1 MRGVLWCLLLWVAAC
16 DTRVELSAACDVT
29 TCADGCCLF
38 GQCVP
43 ASQQSIAACGL
54 NGTTCATCFGGC
66 NAGRC
71 AASTCATCVFNGFC
85 VPSSNDA
92 ACGLGC
98 VACAQCGF
106 SQRCLDGR
114 CQ

>member
-1 MRGVLWCLLLWVAAC
+1 MRRVLWCLLLVVAAC
-16 DTRVELSAACDVT
+16 DTRVDLATVCDVT

-43 ASQQSIAACGL
+43 VAQQSIGACGL
-54 NGTTCATCFGGC
+54 NGSACAACFGGC

-71 AASTCATCVFNGFC
+71 ASGACTTCVFNGFC

-92 ACGLGC
+92 ACGLGG